1 MELKDTI
8 ELMTSADYKKRF
20 RAEYE
25 QTRIRYEKLGEM
37 LFKYRQGQLDFK
49 PACPYNV
56 LTEQREIMGK
66 YLIVLKVRAG
76 IEEIDL
82 NPEEENAQED
92 EDKPDYITAYVPRKT
107 K

>member
-8 ELMTSADYKKRF
+8 ELMTSADYKERF

-37 LFKYRQGQLDFK
+37 LRKYRQGQLDFK

-56 LTEQREIMGK
+56 LAEQHEIMAK
-66 YLIVLKVRAG
+66 YLIALEVRAG
-76 IEEIDL
+76 IEEVDL
-82 NPEEENAQED
+82 MPTAEKAQED
-92 EDKPDYITAYVPRKT
+92 ADKPSYITAYVPRKT

>member
-25 QTRIRYEKLGEM
+25 QTLIRYEKLGEI
-37 LFKYRQGQLDFK
+37 LLKYRQGQPDFK
-49 PACPYNV
+49 PACPYN
-56 LTEQREIMGK
+56 LLEEQHIIMAE
-66 YLIVLKVRAG
+66 YLIVLELRAG

-82 NPEEENAQED
+82 NPEEEQAQED
-92 EDKPDYITAYVPRKT
+92 EDKPSYITAYVPRKT

>member
-1 MELKDTI
+1 MELKDTAAM
-8 ELMTSADYKKRF
+8 MTSADYKERF

-37 LFKYRQGQLDFK
+37 LRKYRQGQLYFK
-49 PACPYNV
+49 PDCPYN
-56 LTEQREIMGK
+56 LLKEQHEIMSK
-66 YLIVLKVRAG
+66 YLIVLEVRAG

-82 NPEEENAQED
+82 NPTEEKAQED
-92 EDKPDYITAYVPRKT
+92 EDKPNYITAYVPRKT

>member
-8 ELMTSADYKKRF
+8 ELMTSADYKQRF

-37 LFKYRQGQLDFK
+37 LRKYQLGKLEFK
-49 PACPYNV
+49 PVCPYGLLADQYEIMTRYLNV
-56 LTEQREIMGK
+56 LEK
-66 YLIVLKVRAG
+66 RAKIEG
-76 IEEIDL
+76 IEL
-82 NPEEENAQED
+82 NPEEEQAQED
-92 EDKPDYITAYVPRKT
+92 ADKPSYITAYVPRKT